1 MNRIFIVYPYLKV
14 IYSYLQFVMK
24 KFKRVFKIYLVITG
38 VGINIFVIWMI
49 LDLPIYLDS
58 LLIKSESPI
67 PGGAIVCIAGGIAGN
82 SLPTEQGWQRIY
94 TAVQL
99 YFDDYASKIIF
110 TGAGGAK
117 TTEAEIYAETAQW
130 FGCPEEA
137 IVLNPKAN
145 STAEH
150 PLNILK
156 IEKLKI
162 NRNSPLNI
170 VTSSLHS
177 RRTSM
182 CFKKSGFTN
191 FRMITYY
198 SSKKTDPAIVR
209 SLRKSRFKY
218 FRPSNKSYN
227 DIFTRLRSG
236 TSYSFTVLR
245 ELAAIGWY
253 KLKGY
258 V

>member
-1 MNRIFIVYPYLKV
+1 MNRIFVVYL
-14 IYSYLQFVMK
+14 MK
-24 KFKRVFKIYLVITG
+24 IFKRVFKIYLVITG

-58 LLIKSESPI
+58 LLIKSEKPI
-67 PGGAIVCIAGGIAGN
+67 PGEAIVCIAGGIAGN
-82 SLPTEQGWQRIY
+82 SLPTQQGWQRIH

-137 IVLNPKAN
+137 IVLSPKAN

-162 NRNSPLNI
+162 SRNSPLNI

-177 RRTSM
+177 KRTSM

-191 FRMITYY
+191 FQLVTYY
-198 SSKKTDPAIVR
+198 SSEKADPTINRNLKT
-209 SLRKSRFKY
+209 SRFET
-218 FRPSNKSYN
+218 FQPSAKKYN
-227 DIFTRLRSG
+227 DIFMRLAGR
-236 TSYSFTVLR
+236 TSYFFTVLR

-253 KLKGY
+253 KIKGY